1 MSAFLRLQDGA
12 KAMMRR
18 SKTLVGLKSVR
29 SLVCR
34 DRRGN
39 VAIEFGFMVPVFIL
53 LTLGAVELGRLG
65 TEWSR
70 LTHAA
75 YSGVQYGIK
84 DQANAANIPGMVQ
97 AARDDADDATNELSI
112 TARRYCQCPEAA
124 VEVACSA
131 TCVDDKFT
139 PMFVEVTAT
148 RDLAAIIPYADLP
161 VSYPISVERTGR
173 VR

>member
-1 MSAFLRLQDGA
+1 
-12 KAMMRR
+12 MMRHNKIPIVQ
-18 SKTLVGLKSVR
+18 KTVR
-29 SLVCR
+29 ALLGM

-75 YSGVQYGIK
+75 YAGVQFGIK

-97 AARDDADDATNELSI
+97 AARDDADDAPNELAI

-161 VSYPISVERTGR
+161 VSYPISVQRTAR